1 MTATHAQLILAI
13 LQQDVFTLM
22 QEQSTVTIIMHVPL
36 MDAQLI
42 KNNAGIRM
50 LIVMITILALLI
62 HVIQSLDVF
71 TLHSLLL
78 NWMTVMHVPQI
89 FAPKNL
95 ESNILQS
102 LVTMEI
108 NAVWALAT
116 QKRDVFILEL
126 FVMITTNAP
135 LINVLMELVYIP
147 QLNVTQNLVKL
158 PTVIKILEDV

>member
-1 MTATHAQLILAI
+1 
-13 LQQDVFTLM
+13 M

-108 NAVWALAT
+108 NAV
-116 QKRDVFILEL
+116 
-126 FVMITTNAP
+126 
-135 LINVLMELVYIP
+135 
-147 QLNVTQNLVKL
+147 
-158 PTVIKILEDV
+158 